1 MALPASRL
9 KAPPGLIVPESLP
22 ASLSNGPPGLIVPED
37 LPGRVPALPPP
48 NRLKTPDLLSAAAA
62 SSLSF
67 FACPVVGR
75 GVRREARDL
84 RCGVRRAA

>member
-22 ASLSNGPPGLIVPED
+22 ASRSKGPPGLIVPED
-37 LPGRVPALPPP
+37 LPLPPP